1 MPLKNKYRKLFAH
14 EPPSSHLYLAGVRVG
29 IPKER

>member
-1 MPLKNKYRKLFAH
+1 MPLKNKYRKLLAH
-14 EPPSSHLYLAGVRVG
+14 EPLSSHLYLVGVG